1 MGWTLPPAPG
11 IYCQKGQSSVCDW
24 TDISQDKMRAI
35 ANSIDLTGEGAEGD
49 RDANAVQISM
59 ENSTHAVSQEL
70 TFHYT
75 VNELAVRIAKAF
87 EIFPV
92 DSRPR
97 AGEDGSS
104 SLAELVPVFGPKV
117 KPARYDT
124 YYEIMQES
132 QQWVSTAL
140 DKLPGSGNLLKAW
153 FGGDSASTYK
163 KVRHTL
169 LGMAKTLDNVL
180 IKVADKC
187 NQYTVAYVMVTTTQ
201 HGDFIRS
208 DIQKTKD
215 GDRYVI
221 NVCEYFW
228 RLQDDPSCKFGT
240 MVHEASHHHATKDEK
255 YKGASPYGRA
265 ACLRMAEE
273 APDKALSNADNFQWL
288 VFYLNR
294 CADAP
299 SLTTTKKSPCTLI
312 VQGDEYATVSAKCTE
327 PVRELTLK
335 FLGPGG
341 EYLKAS
347 KNWGDVKASTITLGS
362 YGMPNNTRLELMF
375 ETECVIWQ
383 ASITWP
389 LPATQGATPY
399 VEAPAKQ
406 YLTMAPGGT
415 VEGIAETIP
424 AEQPTKPPK
433 PSLPPVRPS
442 TPTFAPVPAPPQPGL
457 PCELTVNTNVV
468 IQAQNAPPK
477 DGFQLLAKCQTAIA
491 NALLSFTG
499 PSATSKRYNMLG
511 FGTLR
516 PGVAK
521 IFSNTVEDFSG
532 YKFKLQGDVGGKS
545 LYTTARLGV
554 KPPTNTTAVVPQK
567 PPMARSGVC
576 DLSVDDKKLKD
587 GSPGVRLSLQCTKDV
602 KNTVLK

>member
-1 MGWTLPPAPG
+1 
-11 IYCQKGQSSVCDW
+11 
-24 TDISQDKMRAI
+24 
-35 ANSIDLTGEGAEGD
+35 
-49 RDANAVQISM
+49 
-59 ENSTHAVSQEL
+59 
-70 TFHYT
+70 
-75 VNELAVRIAKAF
+75 
-87 EIFPV
+87 
-92 DSRPR
+92 
-97 AGEDGSS
+97 
-104 SLAELVPVFGPKV
+104 
-117 KPARYDT
+117 
-124 YYEIMQES
+124 
-132 QQWVSTAL
+132 
-140 DKLPGSGNLLKAW
+140 
-153 FGGDSASTYK
+153 
-163 KVRHTL
+163 
-169 LGMAKTLDNVL
+169 
-180 IKVADKC
+180 
-187 NQYTVAYVMVTTTQ
+187 
-201 HGDFIRS
+201 
-208 DIQKTKD
+208 
-215 GDRYVI
+215 
-221 NVCEYFW
+221 
-228 RLQDDPSCKFGT
+228 
-240 MVHEASHHHATKDEK
+240 
-255 YKGASPYGRA
+255 
-265 ACLRMAEE
+265 
-273 APDKALSNADNFQWL
+273 
-288 VFYLNR
+288 
-294 CADAP
+294 
-299 SLTTTKKSPCTLI
+299 
-312 VQGDEYATVSAKCTE
+312 
-327 PVRELTLK
+327 
-335 FLGPGG
+335 
-341 EYLKAS
+341 
-347 KNWGDVKASTITLGS
+347 
-362 YGMPNNTRLELMF
+362 MPNNTRLELMF